1 MPNLTPNS
9 TAAPPIPALLADRFA
24 FTYADFV
31 TTLETSIR
39 FAPQHPAFAA
49 HAALQQLQNL
59 ALPLLRTRL
68 AALDAAMPYYRS
80 GDPAPLLAAA
90 RAAQTLSRDLD
101 GFDLNINRSGN
112 FVREKLTFT
121 VMAAYQVVTA
131 AGAA

>member
-1 MPNLTPNS
+1 MPNS
-9 TAAPPIPALLADRFA
+9 TATPTIPALLADRFA
-24 FTYADFV
+24 FTYSDFV

-49 HAALQQLQNL
+49 HAALHALQQR
-59 ALPLLRTRL
+59 ALPLLRARL
-68 AALDAAMPYYRS
+68 ADLNAAMPLYRS
-80 GDPAPLLAAA
+80 GDPTPLLASA

-121 VMAAYQVVTA
+121 VMAAYQVLNA
-131 AGAA
+131 PGAA